1 MTGFEKKL
9 ELDNFFFFGGL
20 CLLANRY
27 GMHLPM
33 QKKQYKNNAKETV
46 QGAYR
51 YGMHQPIFITM
62 QKE

>member
-1 MTGFEKKL
+1 
-9 ELDNFFFFGGL
+9 
-20 CLLANRY
+20 
-27 GMHLPM
+27 MHLPM

-62 QKE
+62 QKEQYLF